1 MKINKRQG
9 EIVELVDSEKQV
21 TVKELSEKLGVSE
34 VTIRKDLDT
43 LSEYGILIRHHGYA
57 LKKNT
62 ADITNRLSINY
73 ETKSKIARKAN
84 TLIQLVLY

>member
-34 VTIRKDLDT
+34 VTIRKDLDF
-43 LSEYGILIRHHGYA
+43 
-57 LKKNT
+57 K
-62 ADITNRLSINY
+62 
-73 ETKSKIARKAN
+73 
-84 TLIQLVLY
+84 